1 MGSNIKLSLAHIE
14 MGQRDSQMKVC
25 VKLEMVI
32 IDSDTPI
39 LVQNWENFLILL

>member
-1 MGSNIKLSLAHIE
+1 MGANIKLSLAHLE

-39 LVQNWENFLILL
+39 LVQN

>member
-1 MGSNIKLSLAHIE
+1 MESNIKLSLAHLE

-39 LVQNWENFLILL
+39 LVQN